1 VPLLALGLAY
11 AIGYRRYARLSHV
24 GTTFRTRGVLF
35 CCGYAVLLVAL
46 ISPLHA
52 IGEEFFS
59 VHMVQHL
66 LLLLVAAPLLLMSN
80 SMPVLLWALPA
91 SERTTLGRLVG
102 RPGRVR
108 QVLRTLTHPMLA
120 WWLFVGTQWLWHQ
133 PVAYEWA
140 LASRWAHYFEHVTF
154 FGTAVLFW
162 WPVIGAAPLPSP
174 LSYPARFAYTFLAWL
189 PNSLL
194 GAGISLS
201 RGPLYHYYVN
211 QAQARNTD
219 VSFDQQL
226 AGLIMWVPGD
236 VLFVSIL
243 LALLVG
249 FMRAEERKAE
259 RIDRELDALEAAAAA
274 QLQARY

>member
-1 VPLLALGLAY
+1 VGLAY
-11 AIGYRRYARLSHV
+11 AVGYWRYARLPHV
-24 GTTFRTRGVLF
+24 GATFRHRGALF
-35 CCGYAVLLVAL
+35 LGGYSALVIAL

-52 IGEEFFS
+52 VGEEFFS

-80 SMPVLLWALPA
+80 SMPVLLWALPT
-91 SERTTLGRLVG
+91 SERATLGRLVG
-102 RPGRVR
+102 RPGRFR
-108 QVLRTLTHPMLA
+108 RVLQTLTHPMLA
-120 WWLFVGTQWLWHQ
+120 WWLFVGTQWVWHQ
-133 PVAYEWA
+133 PLAYEWA
-140 LASRWAHYFEHVTF
+140 LSSRWAHYFEHVTF
-154 FGTAVLFW
+154 FTTAVLFW

-201 RGPLYHYYVN
+201 RGPLYQYYVN
-211 QAQARNTD
+211 QARAQNAD

-243 LALLVG
+243 LGLLVG